1 MIKKLRAKHVPET
14 AYLIMFTIFS
24 AAAFVEG
31 TTLTHVFGVD
41 RLMALTYRI
50 YQLSVLGVLKNLLLD
65 DSTKN
70 QNRHFPDACRALFH
84 LPSCAGNGAFF
95 MAIFIFGAVGVD
107 WKKILKCFFFTGLLL
122 TCLSLFGALFRI
134 IPNMAQSRTY
144 LGIPFHRF
152 SMGIATP
159 TDFAAHVFS
168 LMMAAVLLRDFKCD
182 RKCLILLSLIA
193 FLTFALTDARLD
205 LILMILLLLCT
216 AFYDKIK
223 AFITASGPGFFGII
237 IGGYALFDL
246 WITHVYYM
254 PSRFWET
261 LDRFLSSRLFYGN
274 VAMKQCQVPPLLG
287 VSSLKTAT
295 DSC

>member
-50 YQLSVLGVLKNLLLD
+50 YQLSVLGVLGKIFFLD
-65 DSTKN
+65 DSTKKTKTGIFLTLAVLYFIC
-70 QNRHFPDACRALFH
+70 HRAQAMA
-84 LPSCAGNGAFF
+84 PFF

-182 RKCLILLSLIA
+182 RKCLILRS
-193 FLTFALTDARLD
+193 
-205 LILMILLLLCT
+205 
-216 AFYDKIK
+216 
-223 AFITASGPGFFGII
+223 FF
-237 IGGYALFDL
+237 
-246 WITHVYYM
+246 H
-254 PSRFWET
+254 
-261 LDRFLSSRLFYGN
+261 
-274 VAMKQCQVPPLLG
+274 
-287 VSSLKTAT
+287 
-295 DSC
+295 

>member
-1 MIKKLRAKHVPET
+1 MIKKLRTKHVPET

-24 AAAFVEG
+24 AAAFIEG

-50 YQLSVLGVLKNLLLD
+50 YQLSVLGVLGKIFFLD
-65 DSTKN
+65 DSTKKTKTGIFLTLAVLYFIC
-70 QNRHFPDACRALFH
+70 HRAQAMA
-84 LPSCAGNGAFF
+84 PFF

-144 LGIPFHRF
+144 FGIPFRRF

-168 LMMAAVLLRDFKCD
+168 LMMASVLLRNFKCD

-246 WITHVYYM
+246 WITHV
-254 PSRFWET
+254 
-261 LDRFLSSRLFYGN
+261 
-274 VAMKQCQVPPLLG
+274 
-287 VSSLKTAT
+287 
-295 DSC
+295 